1 MKSHQ
6 IGGFRRFPFLGA
18 VSAILS
24 SLAACGGSGSDTV
37 EASRGYAYIASAD
50 VRGPQVPGAVYQ
62 FAIAPDGSLAPLS
75 VASVPTGAIPTAMV
89 SDPSG
94 RYVYVVNLG
103 DATISQYAVGA
114 GGGLMA
120 LSPAVVD
127 VAGSSPSATAGY
139 SVSIDPRGGFLYVVS
154 TPRDPPGPSASI
166 AQYSIRSDGTLT
178 PLTQPYINIPA
189 SASGPLAID
198 PSGQYAYLA
207 GATSAQVSQF
217 SVASDGT
224 LAPLVPAAVAAT
236 QTAVGIVIAPSGQT
250 AYVLSACF
258 DNVCDGQVAQFTIG
272 ANGALT
278 PTGAM
283 IHTGSHVIPEAM
295 VIDGSASSAYL
306 LVNVMGVDTNSGS
319 VYQYTIDSTGAL
331 VPGTPN
337 SLSVTSGAVAESVYG
352 SNLYALSSNAI
363 GFASGSF
370 TGGHFDHY
378 AVESNGNLTMVGT
391 TPLAASLPTAMT
403 LVVAH

>member
-6 IGGFRRFPFLGA
+6 IGGFSRSLFLCA
-18 VSAILS
+18 VGAILS
-24 SLAACGGSGSDTV
+24 SLAGCGGSGTDIV
-37 EASRGYAYIASAD
+37 GASGGYAYIASD
-50 VRGPQVPGAVYQ
+50 DGRGQQVPGTVYQ
-62 FAIAPDGSLAPLS
+62 FAIAPDGALAPLS
-75 VASVPTGAIPTAMV
+75 VPSVPTGAIPTAMV

-94 RYVYVVNLG
+94 RYVYVVNRG

-120 LSPAVVD
+120 LSPAIVD
-127 VAGSSPSATAGY
+127 VAGSSPSATY
-139 SVSIDPRGGFLYVVS
+139 SVSIDPSGRFLYVVS
-154 TPRDPPGPSASI
+154 TPWDPLGPSASI

-207 GATSAQVSQF
+207 GGTSAQVSQF

-236 QTAVGIVIAPSGQT
+236 QTVVGIVIAPGAQT
-250 AYVLSACF
+250 AYVLSACV
-258 DNVCDGQVAQFTIG
+258 DDVCDGQVAKFTIG

-283 IHTGSHVIPEAM
+283 IHTGSHVIPEVM

-306 LVNVMGVDTNSGS
+306 LVNAMGVDTNSGS
-319 VYQYTIDSTGAL
+319 VYQYVIDSTGAL

-337 SLSVTSGAVAESVYG
+337 SLSVTSGAVAESSYG
-352 SNLYALSSNAI
+352 SNLYALSSNAR
-363 GFASGSF
+363 GFASGSP
-370 TGGHFDHY
+370 TGGNLDHY
-378 AVESNGNLTMVGT
+378 AVESDGKLTTVGS
-391 TPLAASLPTAMT
+391 TPLAASFPTAMT
-403 LVVAH
+403 LVIAH